1 MLTEIIKNKLLEGTV
16 IPAHPL
22 ALHDDKTLD
31 EASFK
36 RLTRYYIEA
45 GVGGLAVGVHTTQ
58 FEIHDD
64 FELYKKVLTLAVNE
78 IDLQATDSFIK
89 VAGVSGDLEQSK
101 REATLAKELG
111 YHVVLLSNNGLANWT
126 EEQLLERANQ
136 IGKIMPILGFYLQP
150 SVGGRIFSKDYW
162 TKFVENPAVCGIKI
176 APFDRYCTIDVA
188 EAVINS
194 ERRDEIALYTG
205 NDDTIIHDLFT
216 NFKLVVNG
224 KRYEKRIVG
233 GLLGHWAV
241 WTSKVVE
248 MFEDIKV
255 DRTKE
260 TIPSH
265 WLTLA
270 QQITH
275 ANAAFFDARNQFK
288 GSIAGINEVL
298 CRQGLL
304 NNNYCICDH
313 EILSD
318 GQSELIDQIYKLY
331 PHLQDDEFV
340 KQFLEK
346 EATYTHSN

>member
-1 MLTEIIKNKLLEGTV
+1 MLDATVKEVLLDGTV

-31 EASFK
+31 EISFR

-64 FELYKKVLTLAVNE
+64 FELYKKVLTLAVTE
-78 IDLQATDSFIK
+78 IDAHATSTFVK
-89 VAGVSGDLEQSK
+89 VAGVSGDVEQAK
-101 REATLAKELG
+101 KEANIAKQLG
-111 YHVVLLSNNGLANWT
+111 YHCVLLSNNRLGSWS
-126 EEQLLERANQ
+126 EEQLLERAVE
-136 IGKIMPILGFYLQP
+136 IGKIMPIIGFYLQP

-162 TKFVENPAVCGIKI
+162 AKFVENPAVCAIKI

-188 EAVINS
+188 EAVLNS

-216 NFKLVVNG
+216 TFKLKVNG
-224 KRYEKRIVG
+224 QHYEKRIVG

-248 MFEDIKV
+248 LFEAIKR
-255 DRTKE
+255 DRE
-260 TIPSH
+260 LEAIPVR
-265 WLTLA
+265 WFTLA
-270 QQITH
+270 QQVTH
-275 ANAAFFDARNQFK
+275 ANAAFFDTRNQFK

-298 CRQGLL
+298 RRQGLL
-304 NNNYCICDH
+304 KNNLCISEH
-313 EILSD
+313 EVLSE
-318 GQSELIDQIYKLY
+318 GQSTLIDQIYELY
-331 PHLQDDEFV
+331 PHLHDDEFV
-340 KQFLEK
+340 QRFLEK
-346 EATYTHSN
+346 EAMYK